1 MGDAL
6 RLRFVTFALAALLVC
21 GVLAAALYA
30 RVVWRGA
37 PAQPDA
43 APVVSIWRDAAP
55 AMASAPF
62 APPVSRGT
70 ESAVPQDL
78 QDALQSAAP
87 GSALA
92 GIAQAAR
99 GEGFAT
105 YGDGRDLPPA
115 RVEGVRTRDG
125 ALERTIARAAQAR
138 VTEYAR
144 GEAQR
149 YADPREDPLYEEGTD
164 PATAAHRPCPPGTQ
178 PRGDGR
184 ALRGRT
190 CRPVR

>member
-1 MGDAL
+1 MQDSL

-30 RVVWRGA
+30 RIVWYGA

-43 APVVSIWRDAAP
+43 APVVSIWREAP
-55 AMASAPF
+55 MASI
-62 APPVSRGT
+62 APPQSRGT
-70 ESAVPQDL
+70 AAPVSQDSP
-78 QDALQSAAP
+78 AASQSAAP

-149 YADPREDPLYEEGTD
+149 YADPREDPLYEEGAD

-190 CRPVR
+190 CQPVR